1 MAINAT
7 YEAVLDTF
15 MGPQNAV
22 IKLRSEKN
30 VLHGEMENA
39 LLGTAK
45 FTGKIDGENAEW
57 SFMADSPM
65 GVKVNCEFKCK
76 VTATDITG
84 TVRLGQFG
92 DAPIKGKKI

>member
-7 YEAVLDTF
+7 YEVVLDTF
-15 MGPQNAV
+15 MGPQDAT
-22 IKLRSEKN
+22 IKLKSENN

-45 FTGKIDGENAEW
+45 FTGTIKGENAEW

-65 GVKVNCEFKCK
+65 GIKVNCEFKCK
-76 VTATDITG
+76 VTATEITG

-92 DAPIKGKKI
+92 DAPIKTKKV